1 MPDRIEN
8 LATWSASPGR
18 AATNTLMA
26 GFAARMRGPGGYYNL
41 GNLIGFVTG
50 VTQVVL
56 SRGAAPGVADTLAL
70 GLRDHFLG
78 SPAAAALSV
87 AMVIFFISGE
97 VYYHAWRADA
107 GPNLARVRLGD
118 LLSTFGALA
127 LAVSLVLVGN
137 VLLAVTSTV
146 LLAGGKLGSALMP
159 KASWILRV
167 PGLPP
172 FDPFR
177 MAVVAS
183 RLPAFL
189 AIGVV
194 LLSPV
199 IAGAPNSAG
208 LLSQQLILLVCYT
221 LWTRADL
228 LLLRAR

>member
-1 MPDRIEN
+1 MPDRIEP
-8 LATWSASPGR
+8 LAMRPATPSR
-18 AATNTLMA
+18 AGTPTLVT
-26 GFAARMRGPGGYYNL
+26 GVAARLQGPGGYYNL
-41 GNLIGFVTG
+41 GNLTG
-50 VTQVVL
+50 LITGIAQVVT
-56 SRGAAPGVADTLAL
+56 SRGTVPGGAGTVVV

-78 SPAAAALSV
+78 SPAATALSV

-97 VYYHAWRADA
+97 VYHHAWRGAG
-107 GPNLARVRLGD
+107 GPNPARVRLGD

-159 KASWILRV
+159 QASWILRV
-167 PGLPP
+167 PGLPA

-177 MAVVAS
+177 IAVLAS

-189 AIGVV
+189 AIGVA
-194 LLSPV
+194 LLSPL
-199 IAGAPNSAG
+199 ISGAPASTAVVT
-208 LLSQQLILLVCYT
+208 QQVTLLVCYG

-228 LLLRAR
+228 LLFRA

>member
-1 MPDRIEN
+1 MLDRIEN
-8 LATWSASPGR
+8 FVAPPASPGHP
-18 AATNTLMA
+18 ATTTLTA
-26 GFAARMRGPGGYYNL
+26 GLAARMRGPGGYYNL
-41 GNLIGFVTG
+41 GNLIGLVTG
-50 VTQVVL
+50 VTQVIL
-56 SRGAAPGVADTLAL
+56 SRSAAPGVSDNLMLA
-70 GLRDHFLG
+70 LRDHFLG

-87 AMVIFFISGE
+87 AMVIFFIGGE
-97 VYYHAWRADA
+97 VYYHAWRADG
-107 GPNLARVRLGD
+107 GPNLTRVRHGD

-159 KASWILRV
+159 GASWILRV

-177 MAVVAS
+177 LAVVAS

-189 AIGVV
+189 AIGVA
-194 LLSPV
+194 LLSP
-199 IAGAPNSAG
+199 ALSGAPTSAG
-208 LLSQQLILLVCYT
+208 LVTQQLILLLCYT
-221 LWTRADL
+221 LWTRADI